1 MSDAF
6 LEEIDGKFYA
16 TAEAYIVESP
26 KDLPREMASAFPDK
40 GSLNPSF
47 LWVAGRFVQANQANK
62 NGHFWSYDDLQVG
75 EASIKY
81 TPMNVLHKWDQP
93 VGTFVETKI
102 VHRQDKL
109 ETATERLLPE
119 IQALGVLWAANF
131 PGVATQARAAHAANK
146 LWYSMECVAEKKQC
160 LECDE
165 VFAFAAQPHEVCP
178 HLAAKANAPR
188 RFINPV
194 FLGGALI
201 FPPEAP
207 AWQDADITEVAHQL
221 VDSYA
226 HREERPEMMA
236 SDVWESIM
244 DEVVSS
250 VPIQHSK

>member
-1 MSDAF
+1 MND
-6 LEEIDGKFYA
+6 LLLDEIDGKFYA

-47 LWVAGRFVQANQANK
+47 LWVAGRFVQANRANK

-75 EASIKY
+75 EASIRH
-81 TPMNVLHKWDQP
+81 TPMNVLHKWNQP

-102 VHRQDKL
+102 VHRKDKL
-109 ETATERLLPE
+109 ETASDALLPE

-131 PGVATQARAAHAANK
+131 PAVAAQAKTAHAAK
-146 LWYSMECVAEKKQC
+146 QLWYSMECVAEKKQC
-160 LECDE
+160 LQCDQ
-165 VFAFAAQPHEVCP
+165 VFEFAAKPHETCA
-178 HLAAKANAPR
+178 HLAERANAPR
-188 RFINPV
+188 RFINPT

-207 AWQDADITEVAHQL
+207 AWQDADVTEMAHLL

-226 HREERPEMMA
+226 HREERPPVLG
-236 SDVWESIM
+236 SDIWEAMM

-250 VPIQHSK
+250 VPGHVAE